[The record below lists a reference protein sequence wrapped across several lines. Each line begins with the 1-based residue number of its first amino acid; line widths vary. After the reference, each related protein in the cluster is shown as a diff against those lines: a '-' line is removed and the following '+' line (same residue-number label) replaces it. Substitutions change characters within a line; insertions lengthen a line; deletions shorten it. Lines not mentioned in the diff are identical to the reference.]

1 MMSLRYW
8 FWRRPCRSRRM
19 RWSGSVKAV
28 LAWLDRRRTDQ
39 MLSTGG
45 EVGCTGRQVVGGEP
59 VLCVD
64 GVPHAAVFVDVEDAP
79 VVRQAAGGV
88 VVVVGGWMP
97 VELSCD
103 VAFEAADDLAS
114 GHAFGGASLQ
124 VGPGAFVP
132 AYSGLDDAVEGG
144 VCLTV
149 AAAVQSPSP
158 GFAGRVPRRW

>member
-1 MMSLRYW
+1 MG
-8 FWRRPCRSRRM
+8 PE
-19 RWSGSVKAV
+19 
-28 LAWLDRRRTDQ
+28 LDSAYPAAEDV
-39 MLSTGG
+39 G
-45 EVGCTGRQVVGGEP
+45 EVVGCVEGCVGHGPAYEWPDGLGWVQVGRLGREADGGAP
-59 VLCVD
+59 VML
-64 GVPHAAVFVDVEDAP
+64 GPASLQPGHPAGVEDAP